1 MDKLRAA
8 KDNLEGLIRKERSGE
23 LLKPGDLVVWSM
35 NWHMGLG
42 WDPEKDGPMIHGI
55 ILGLDTEADIDLEA
69 GDDRR
74 YLVNWVVS
82 GHTISY
88 PWTDLEPH
96 ERLISNSNQ

>member
-8 KDNLEGLIRKERSGE
+8 KDNLEGLIRK
-23 LLKPGDLVVWSM
+23 
-35 NWHMGLG
+35 
-42 WDPEKDGPMIHGI
+42 DPEKDGPMIHGI

-74 YLVNWVVS
+74 YLVNWIVS
-82 GHTISY
+82 GRTISY

-96 ERLISNSNQ
+96 EHLISNSNQ